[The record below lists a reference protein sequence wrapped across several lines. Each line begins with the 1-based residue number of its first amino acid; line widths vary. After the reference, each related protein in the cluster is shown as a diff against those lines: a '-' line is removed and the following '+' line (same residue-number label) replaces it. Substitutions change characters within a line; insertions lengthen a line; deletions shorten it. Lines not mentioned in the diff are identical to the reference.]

1 MQPESP
7 QVLNTFSARKIH
19 LIIQPNL
26 SISFLNFLNF
36 LNLLLPLSSDVKEM
50 VIRVHCRARVYT
62 HHRFGLVSLYYV
74 LCFCVVLTVLCC
86 AIKRYMPCHAH
97 LLRYFFIV
105 YVLGYRQLLLAHG
118 RMAVS
123 LFLLPLPC
131 CLLCLYGSGNAL
143 PLRVLRWLF
152 VTIMN

>member
-1 MQPESP
+1 MLPESP

-105 YVLGYRQLLLAHG
+105 YVLGYRQLLLTHG

-131 CLLCLYGSGNAL
+131 CLLCLCDSGNVV
-143 PLRVLRWLF
+143 PRCCLR
-152 VTIMN
+152 